1 MQDGSEPSIRF
12 DDMYCSDSL
21 SEEKDNSDEM
31 RRLEKWNMELD
42 IDEDAEENFML
53 DNL

>member
-1 MQDGSEPSIRF
+1 MYSDDEP
-12 DDMYCSDSL
+12 L
-21 SEEKDNSDEM
+21 AKDNSLEL

-42 IDEDAEENFML
+42 NYDEGDLGGVKAEETFML

>member
-1 MQDGSEPSIRF
+1 
-12 DDMYCSDSL
+12 MY
-21 SEEKDNSDEM
+21 SDEPLANDSVEL

-42 IDEDAEENFML
+42 NYEEVGVKAEETFML